1 MKEILYL
8 KLFVI
13 VMFSVI
19 SIKAQTATP
28 TPTPTPTPDD
38 APDFIVPSR
47 PTVSNPA
54 QFQKSGVLQLEFGYN
69 GNFKSA
75 DYQSQQDVPL
85 ALRFAVNRRLL
96 IELDLDNPYS
106 QTDKTGF
113 RQTGAG
119 DTTLGAQVVLQYEKE
134 SRPGIAFAYFI
145 KIPTASAE
153 KNLGTGKVD
162 SNFIGLV
169 SKKIGEYTVD
179 FNAIYLLAGRTRR
192 RGQASSGKATLAV
205 SRGITSTVGIAG
217 EISGYSRN
225 DQQTGASFGLG
236 AVSYRVSRRVSL
248 DTGLRFG
255 LTSDAPRIGLVG
267 GITVGVADL
276 YKKRH

>member
-1 MKEILYL
+1 MK
-8 KLFVI
+8 KLFFSLGICAALFLAVI
-13 VMFSVI
+13 AVN
-19 SIKAQTATP
+19 AQTSTPSP
-28 TPTPTPTPDD
+28 TPENDE
-38 APDFIVPSR
+38 ADFIVPSR

-69 GNFKSA
+69 ANFKSA
-75 DYQSQQDVPL
+75 DYQSQQDAPL

-96 IELDLDNPYS
+96 LELDFDNPYS
-106 QTDKTGF
+106 QTDKSGF

-119 DTTLGAQVVLQYEKE
+119 DTTLGAQVVLQFEKE
-134 SRPGIAFAYFI
+134 SRPGIAFAYFV
-145 KIPTASAE
+145 KLPTASAA

-162 SNFIGLV
+162 NNFIGLV
-169 SKKIGEYTVD
+169 SKKVGEYTVD
-179 FNAIYLLAGRTRR
+179 FNAIYLLAGRTSS
-192 RGQASSGKATLAV
+192 RGQASSGKSALAI
-205 SRGITSTVGIAG
+205 SRGITSKVGIAG

-225 DQQTGASFGLG
+225 DQQTGAIFGLG

-255 LTSDAPRIGLVG
+255 LTSDAPRIGLVA